1 MLQTQEAE
9 VLAKKEELGNFR
21 GEKVGIMLEK
31 ILEEAF
37 LQIIQMKDK
46 IIMPFLYSKMIKG
59 GTLGGGSFSSQ
70 KSRIMDSSKETRQKI
85 PTL

>member
-9 VLAKKEELGNFR
+9 VLAKKEELGNFC

-37 LQIIQMKDK
+37 LQIIQMKGLIGKDFW
-46 IIMPFLYSKMIKG
+46 I
-59 GTLGGGSFSSQ
+59 
-70 KSRIMDSSKETRQKI
+70 
-85 PTL
+85 

>member
-1 MLQTQEAE
+1 LNLTYFFAYS
-9 VLAKKEELGNFR
+9 LLKFF
-21 GEKVGIMLEK
+21 I
-31 ILEEAF
+31 
-37 LQIIQMKDK
+37 DK

-70 KSRIMDSSKETRQKI
+70 NSRIMDSSKETRQKI